1 MKAKI
6 TEEFDRRFDEGEDI
20 FDIAD
25 PVVVKRPKCP
35 HQDWYAI
42 VLRRHP
48 DNVLV
53 DDRSLVRAWT
63 IVRSVHPELGPEDL
77 AFRTLTEKE
86 EFDSI

>member
-1 MKAKI
+1 L
-6 TEEFDRRFDEGEDI
+6 TPEEFDRRFDEGEDI

-25 PVVVKRPKCP
+25 PVSVRRPKCP
-35 HQDWYAI
+35 DQDWYAI

-77 AFRTLTEKE
+77 AFRTLPEKE
-86 EFDSI
+86 FPAI